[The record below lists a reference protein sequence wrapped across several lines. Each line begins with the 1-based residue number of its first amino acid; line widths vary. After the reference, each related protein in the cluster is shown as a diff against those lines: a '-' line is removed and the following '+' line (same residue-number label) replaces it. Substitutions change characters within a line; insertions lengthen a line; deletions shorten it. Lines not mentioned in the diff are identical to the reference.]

1 MRAKAKIPKLTEAQK
16 AVVLGD
22 RIPARNQSHP
32 SSVRA
37 GGATARLDVSQL
49 PGGTSPLPPVNFTV
63 TVP

>member
-1 MRAKAKIPKLTEAQK
+1 MTEAQK